1 MPNRNQFFKIIV
13 YVALAVALR
22 FFIIDRVL
30 PEAEAWWMQ
39 VAIILIIFGVG
50 IGYVFRGTAKVIE
63 ETTDV
68 LKDRTKLA
76 GGFLQAF
83 GTAFPDM
90 VIGVVAAIVSLQVR
104 DTDYVRAINLAIIA
118 ASTTFGSNIY
128 NILHA
133 VWCVY
138 RQNLANLKRKTV
150 LMFPPFKFGG
160 SLRPL
165 AEHKVKPSIREM
177 DGAMRI
183 LTALTLLTAF
193 VAVSMVLFGRV
204 KSEVVGISGDLYQL
218 ALPVGIIL
226 FVLCVSV
233 LYYFRQSHHPDSPI
247 EEIAAEESYYSQQ
260 GSWRIWLDLAL
271 SGVAILFAAESMVKA
286 MEVFSELTHIPFV
299 VTGIMAGLIGCFGE
313 MMVVHNF
320 SVNPKG
326 RIGDA
331 IVGVAM
337 DNIVTTLGASIVAIM
352 GGIFLGGNSLIL
364 IFIIILTANTLL
376 IEQISKLKNSLQ
388 VVKALASKK

>member
-1 MPNRNQFFKIIV
+1 MKIKNQFFKIILFLIAAGILKFAV
-13 YVALAVALR
+13 ADQVLAKTDVWWIKALAIAL
-22 FFIIDRVL
+22 
-30 PEAEAWWMQ
+30 
-39 VAIILIIFGVG
+39 ILIVG
-50 IGYVFRGTAKVIE
+50 LVFIFRGTANVIE

-68 LKDRTKLA
+68 LKDRTGLA

-90 VIGVVAAIVSLQVR
+90 IIGVVAAIVSLQVR
-104 DTDYVRAINLAIIA
+104 DTDFVRAINLAIIA
-118 ASTTFGSNIY
+118 ASATFGSNIY
-128 NILHA
+128 NIFHA

-138 RQNLANLKRKTV
+138 RQNLADLKSKTV

-160 SLRPL
+160 RLLPL
-165 AEHKVKPSIREM
+165 KEHKNKPSTREM
-177 DGAMRI
+177 DAAIRV

-193 VAVSMVLFGRV
+193 VAICMVLFGRV
-204 KSEVVGISGDLYQL
+204 GDYSELYAGDLYQL
-218 ALPVGIIL
+218 IRPVGIIL
-226 FVLCVSV
+226 FVLCAGV
-233 LYYFRQSHHPDSPI
+233 LFYFRKSERPESPI
-247 EEIAAEESYYSQQ
+247 EDIAEEERYYATKSTFRIWVDLVLSGAAILLAAE
-260 GSWRIWLDLAL
+260 G
-271 SGVAILFAAESMVKA
+271 MVQS

-299 VTGIMAGLIGCFGE
+299 ITGILAGIIGCMGE

-337 DNIVTTLGASIVAIM
+337 DNIITTLGASIVAIM

-364 IFIIILTANTLL
+364 IFIIILTGNTLL
-376 IEQISKLKNSLQ
+376 IGQISRLKN
-388 VVKALASKK
+388 KLA